1 MMDMFQDWGDWMCLV
16 QDDVDFEKAE
26 EHINVEVGKEA
37 VTSLTWGGH
46 QHDHDLG
53 NKIENGTRYLRVI
66 EDTVTRVECRV
77 TRAFPRPRVSW
88 FGGRDVSVSPVR
100 SHVFGDSVTYD
111 NVTHEYSLVS
121 SVLYTAS
128 LNDTNSSLSCNVLQ
142 EDMYTTMETV
152 TIIVDPKPLPLIKVN
167 NAVMWLLKDAVR
179 SFTALHLCNQFY
191 NVVTKQ

>member
-77 TRAFPRPRVSW
+77 TRAVPRPTTPTFHRYVRADNS
-88 FGGRDVSVSPVR
+88 GRGHAMIVVR
-100 SHVFGDSVTYD
+100 RGRRARAPAYRRKNSD
-111 NVTHEYSLVS
+111 LVS
-121 SVLYTAS
+121 SG
-128 LNDTNSSLSCNVLQ
+128 
-142 EDMYTTMETV
+142 
-152 TIIVDPKPLPLIKVN
+152 
-167 NAVMWLLKDAVR
+167 
-179 SFTALHLCNQFY
+179 
-191 NVVTKQ
+191 

>member
-16 QDDVDFEKAE
+16 QDDVEFEKAE

-77 TRAFPRPRVSW
+77 TRAYPRPRVSW
-88 FGGRDVSVSPVR
+88 SGGRDVSVSPVR

-111 NVTHEYSLVS
+111 NLTHEYSLVS

-142 EDMYTTMETV
+142 DDLYTTMETV